1 MLVAFSYLY
10 PRNKVEIR
18 SEHYEYQTT
27 EFRLK
32 RSILILTGVAY
43 SIMIN
48 CLYFT
53 RFILIFVSRYK
64 VQEAHNIVVLSSL
77 LICNFLS

>member
-53 RFILIFVSRYK
+53 QGTGGSQHCCFKFV
-64 VQEAHNIVVLSSL
+64 IDM
-77 LICNFLS
+77 